1 MKRIKSVMLGLTLI
15 IGIGLIYNYIQ
26 LNKVQEVSIS
36 SNYIKYESAEELEKG
51 AELILIGNTKTEF
64 MKREH
69 ITTFMSNGAIAD
81 FYTLLDFNIKEVVKK
96 PSDFSL
102 DSSKMIKI
110 IEPAGFITKE
120 KIKSEE
126 HNVNT
131 IIKDETYEPLEKN
144 VDYIVFLKKNDK
156 GQYGI
161 INMYRGKF
169 ELNKNINPKF
179 HSNEEELDK
188 SYKKM
193 KEEVL
198 KKYSNNIE
206 KIK

>member
-1 MKRIKSVMLGLTLI
+1 MKRIKSVILVLIII
-15 IGIGLIYNYIQ
+15 IGIVLVYNYVQ
-26 LNKVQEVSIS
+26 PNKVQEVSVS
-36 SNYIKYESAEELEKG
+36 STYIKYESLDELEKC
-51 AELILIGNTKTEF
+51 AELILIGNTKTEL

-81 FYTLLDFNIKEVVKK
+81 FYTLVDFNIKEVVKK
-96 PSDFSL
+96 PSDFSMN
-102 DSSKMIKI
+102 SSKMIKI
-110 IEPAGFITKE
+110 IEPAGFIKGE
-120 KIKSEE
+120 KVKGEE

-179 HSNEEELDK
+179 NSNGEELDK

-198 KKYSNNIE
+198 KKHSSDVE